1 VSESTSTP
9 KPKQKLCD
17 LEPGDDVIVYHLSIG
32 STPEIARIEM
42 ATKSHFIVSG
52 FKYRKDT
59 GHMAERRTSSR
70 SFLNIAAPELLAEIR
85 SKIRRKKMLA
95 ELQAV
100 EWKKLPDEILAAVI
114 ALLSDS
120 GKTDGRDGHDQT
132 H

>member
-1 VSESTSTP
+1 
-9 KPKQKLCD
+9 
-17 LEPGDDVIVYHLSIG
+17 
-32 STPEIARIEM
+32 
-42 ATKSHFIVSG
+42 
-52 FKYRKDT
+52 
-59 GHMAERRTSSR
+59 MAERRTSSR